1 MMDEIILASNNITA
15 CLRIVIGLCL
25 IHRLLATDKP
35 EKKSIFLGFAGGII
49 STVGGYFL
57 SLSGFYQLGIEAV
70 IMAFLASRLQK
81 ADARMSLFISIFYE
95 IALALWQFL
104 VSAGLGIAFASEE
117 YLKADNLC
125 GLAGVWLTHCVV
137 AVIVYLLI
145 KRPRMEKKD
154 GFRRSSLFALAGFMA
169 VVTLSEQ
176 KRLVIA
182 DDTLDMWM
190 ILSMILLVAVL
201 VFHMNRQFEME
212 KEVARLKSEQA
223 ELLERDYTELNQA
236 YSVNA
241 KLFHDFHNHIGAIR
255 QLLTN
260 EKYEKVL
267 QYLDELQE
275 PVREMAEVVWTGD
288 ETVDYLINS
297 KAAAASAEQ
306 IQLQVEVE
314 FPRHTNLKSADLCA
328 ILGNLLDN
336 ALEAVRKVKEP
347 EQRVIK
353 LTVRRINQ
361 MLVIKVENFF
371 AEPLSVDNGS
381 MKTTKTEAGLHGWG
395 LKSAQTAAEK
405 YDGMVKTTCEGAV
418 FRAVA
423 TLSYHAVEVN
433 K

>member
-1 MMDEIILASNNITA
+1 MMDEIVLASNIITA

-25 IHRLLATDKP
+25 IHRLLAA
-35 EKKSIFLGFAGGII
+35 EKLEKRAFFLALPGGII
-49 STVGGYFL
+49 SAVCGYFL

-70 IMAFLASRLQK
+70 VMTLLASRLQK

-95 IALALWQFL
+95 IALVLWQFL

-117 YLKADNLC
+117 YLKADNLY
-125 GLAGVWLTHCVV
+125 GLAGVWLTHCAL

-145 KRPRMEKKD
+145 KRPPMEKKD
-154 GFRRSSLFALAGFMA
+154 GFRFSSLLALAGFMV

-176 KRLVIA
+176 KRLIIT

-190 ILSMILLVAVL
+190 ILFMVLLVAVL

-260 EKYEKVL
+260 EKYEKAL

-275 PVREMAEVVWTGD
+275 PVREIAEVVWTGD

-297 KAAAASAEQ
+297 KAAVAAAEQ
-306 IQLQVEVE
+306 IKMQVEVE

-353 LTVRRINQ
+353 LAVRRINQ

-381 MKTTKTEAGLHGWG
+381 LKTTKTEAGLHGWG

-405 YDGMVKTTCEGAV
+405 YDGMVKITCEGAV

-423 TLSYHAVEVN
+423 TLSYHGVEVHN
-433 K
+433 